1 MQTSEPAE
9 YIILGLLKKHP
20 MHGYEMFQ
28 QIGNSALSQILHLE
42 MSQMYAYLKKLEKL
56 EYIETRLEAQGS
68 RPPRKVHHL
77 TSIGDDAFMRW
88 LTMPVEKPR
97 DIRILFLIKL
107 YFIRQL
113 LPGNVRTLIAQ
124 QIIACQ
130 QFLEGMEK
138 AYTFRIQHEDEH
150 GKHGEHGER
159 DDEIFFN
166 HIVLRSRIH
175 QTRALLDWLQ
185 ELSVGAS

>member
-1 MQTSEPAE
+1 MQISEPAE

-77 TSIGDDAFMRW
+77 TPTGDDAFTHW

-113 LPGNVRTLIAQ
+113 LPDDVRTLIEQ
-124 QIIACQ
+124 QITACQ

-138 AYTFRIQHEDEH
+138 AYTFRIQHEDEQ
-150 GKHGEHGER
+150 EHGER
-159 DDEIFFN
+159 GERDDDVFFN

-185 ELSVGAS
+185 ELSVGA